1 MCTFAF
7 INVDA
12 ISMTEFLLIKYL
24 LMLKTSR
31 GKAHTIYRIPVSY
44 GEILEYFTV
53 KDKSN
58 HKI

>member
-1 MCTFAF
+1 MCTLAF
-7 INVDA
+7 VNVDA
-12 ISMTEFLLIKYL
+12 ISMIKLLI
-24 LMLKTSR
+24 LKTCR